1 LPRKPPGKKSFF
13 TLTAYSSP
21 PLKAVKAEK
30 PHFFAPQGGYAPLF
44 LQKSIAKTP
53 FIRYNIIGRG
63 YGSFA
68 PRIPGAAP
76 TLVHNEMLLKNICLF
91 SSVG

>member
-1 LPRKPPGKKSFF
+1 MIMD
-13 TLTAYSSP
+13 SP
-21 PLKAVKAEK
+21 L
-30 PHFFAPQGGYAPLF
+30 FF

-53 FIRYNIIGRG
+53 FIRYNIIGRD